1 MHHLSY
7 SKHHLTIYYIIRNGI
22 ELYLFSSKRRQIEAF
37 SNVCFI
43 VVCEILHSREKKSR
57 YFFEDPS
64 YIQGTEDPSN
74 IQGTEDSLY
83 IQGTEDPSYIQGTE
97 DPSYIQGSMKFL
109 SVALALIEPFLRLVR
124 AR

>member
-1 MHHLSY
+1 M
-7 SKHHLTIYYIIRNGI
+7 
-22 ELYLFSSKRRQIEAF
+22 FSSKRRQIEAF

-83 IQGTEDPSYIQGTE
+83 IQGTEDPSYIQG
-97 DPSYIQGSMKFL
+97 SMKFL